1 MQILLTSSKGIQITN
16 AGMVSFYSEN
26 STVILIA
33 WFYLMPQPFPGTYI
47 TQKFKTGIYKLM

>member
-1 MQILLTSSKGIQITN
+1 
-16 AGMVSFYSEN
+16 MVSFYSEN